1 MNFDLLK
8 PFSSISYLSCF
19 LFVCGAREDWIGDP
33 ELAEARAL
41 SGEGVIS
48 LDNPRVSASFVSIP
62 SSVGKIKKNQ

>member
-1 MNFDLLK
+1 M
-8 PFSSISYLSCF
+8 
-19 LFVCGAREDWIGDP
+19 FVCGAREDWIGDP

-62 SSVGKIKKNQ
+62 SSVGKIKKKQ